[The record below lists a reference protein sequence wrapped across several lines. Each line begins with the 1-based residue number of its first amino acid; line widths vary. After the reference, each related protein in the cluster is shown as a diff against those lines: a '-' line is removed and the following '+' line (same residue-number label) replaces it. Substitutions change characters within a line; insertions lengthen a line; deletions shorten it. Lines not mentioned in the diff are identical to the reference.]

1 MNDKLRE
8 PCVEDAVGVRQPF
21 RRSAANVDAGVS
33 RTRSHDEGFGRIDRR
48 DRPGPKPR
56 DQLGRESARTAANIQ
71 RAIADVMRARSTSC
85 GASCRECTPMKRS

>member
-8 PCVEDAVGVRQPF
+8 RRVEGAIGVRQRF
-21 RRSAANVDAGVS
+21 RRSAANVDTGVS
-33 RTRSHDEGFGRIDRR
+33 RTRSRDKRFGRIDRR

-71 RAIADVMRARSTSC
+71 RAIARR
-85 GASCRECTPMKRS
+85 